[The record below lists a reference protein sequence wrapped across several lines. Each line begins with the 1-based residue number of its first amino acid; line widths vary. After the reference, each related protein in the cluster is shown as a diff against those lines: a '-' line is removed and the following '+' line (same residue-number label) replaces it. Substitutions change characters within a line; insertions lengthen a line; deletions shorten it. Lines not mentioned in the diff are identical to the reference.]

1 MCAICKATAFYN
13 NPMYE
18 TAVDMMVNGS
28 ELKMDG
34 LKDFA
39 FAALYREAMKVALGV
54 KQDDLCD
61 NHKNMTVLV
70 GSIEKGMTSTASS

>member
-1 MCAICKATAFYN
+1 MCAICKAADFYN

-28 ELKMDG
+28 ELKMSG
-34 LKDFA
+34 VKDFA
-39 FAALYREAMKVALGV
+39 FAALYREGMKVGVGV

-61 NHKNMTVLV
+61 NHKAMTAMV
-70 GSIEKGMTSTASS
+70 GSIEKGMTSGSSS